1 MLDHTTHLRVKQHSP
16 TFQKTPIHQFV
27 LTKCTTGVC
36 KSIPELVAASG
47 LPETQIR
54 SAVYDMWRAGELSRK
69 QFGKGTGRVW
79 RYIRTSWNK
88 EFQRW
93 QPSGNHVI
101 VYNELRHSVQGYGYS
116 SICKMIDIDP
126 DVCKRV
132 LAELFR
138 AGKLKRTR
146 VGRGKHWFYVYQTCE
161 RLTDGRA

>member
-1 MLDHTTHLRVKQHSP
+1 MLDHTTHLRVKQHNP
-16 TFQKTPIHQFV
+16 TFQKTPIHHFV
-27 LTKCTTGVC
+27 LDKCTTGVC
-36 KSIPELVAASG
+36 KSIPELVASSG
-47 LPETQIR
+47 LPEKQIR
-54 SAVYDMWRAGELSRK
+54 NAVYDMWRAGELSRK

-93 QPSGNHVI
+93 QPSDAHRWVWQE
-101 VYNELRHSVQGYGYS
+101 VRAHAQGYK
-116 SICKMIDIDP
+116 SICQLIDIDS

-146 VGRGKHWFYVYQTCE
+146 VGKGKHWFYVYQTCE
-161 RLTDGRA
+161 GLTNERA